1 MVVQANT
8 MSQYRVAVDTG
19 GTFSDF
25 VFFNEDT
32 GEITITKVP
41 STPKEPFQA
50 VLNGVK
56 ELIDQGAAARGISFF
71 CHGTTVGTNALLEEK
86 GARTGL
92 LVTQGF
98 RGIYEVMEQT
108 RGYGPA
114 TYDLFFEKPRLLAS
128 PYYTEEIPERVDF
141 RGTAI
146 KPIDAEASLDA
157 VRSLK
162 KKGVQSVAVC
172 LLFSFLNSDHEL
184 KIKEFFTKEFPDA
197 NLSLSCEVLPQIREF
212 YRMSTTVINAYIA
225 PVMANYL
232 SRLENRLK
240 EMGVITPKLYIMQSN
255 GGVST
260 FTGSAKKP
268 VATVLSGPA
277 GGVIASMGTC
287 ERVGIKNIITFDMGG
302 TSCDVALI
310 HQGNPVITTQGRIS
324 QRPISLPMLD
334 IHTVSAGGGTIARID
349 AVGALQVGPD
359 SAGADPGPVCYE
371 RGGQEITIT
380 DANLVTGVLDPDHF
394 LGGRMKLDKARAE
407 RMLQETIAKPLG
419 LSLLEAAD
427 GVLKIIDVKMEEA
440 IKAVSSQRG
449 YDIRDFTLV
458 AFGGG
463 GPMHAGRMALDL
475 GIPSVLIP
483 LTPGV
488 HSALGLLMS
497 DVKHDYVRSKLAG
510 LEELDLN
517 EINGLFAQLIEQA
530 KAELRA
536 EGFRDDELKIDP
548 FLDLR
553 YAGQGYELTVPCPMP
568 PLKKSDLELMRRRFD
583 SQHEQA
589 SGHKAETEPVEL
601 VSLRLISYGLVPQA
615 KLSPAKATGRKVEQA
630 QIGER
635 KIYFGKEHGILNCR
649 IYARDLL
656 EPGHKIFGPAVVEQ
670 LDTTTV
676 IQPEQEAAVDEYR
689 NLIVKKK
696 ANA

>member
-1 MVVQANT
+1 
-8 MSQYRVAVDTG
+8 MSKYRVTVDTG

-25 VFFNEDT
+25 VFFNEDS

-56 ELIDQGAAARGISFF
+56 ELIAQGVSAGDISFF

-86 GARTGL
+86 GAKTGL
-92 LVTQGF
+92 MVTQGF

-114 TYDLFFEKPRLLAS
+114 TYDLFFEKPRLLA
-128 PYYTEEIPERVDF
+128 PPFLTEEIPERVDF
-141 RGTAI
+141 KGNAL
-146 KPIDAEASLDA
+146 KSIDVEASRQA
-157 VRSLK
+157 IRRLK
-162 KKGVQSVAVC
+162 KKGVHSVAVC
-172 LLFSFLNSDHEL
+172 CLFSFLNPDHEL
-184 KIKEFFTKEFPDA
+184 KVKELFAVEFPEA
-197 NLSLSCEVLPQIREF
+197 RLSLSYEVLPQIREF
-212 YRMSTTVINAYIA
+212 YRLSTTVINAYIQ
-225 PVMANYL
+225 PVMASYL
-232 SRLENRLK
+232 SQLESR
-240 EMGVITPKLYIMQSN
+240 MRATGVTTPKLYIMQSN

-260 FTGSAKKP
+260 FKGSAEKP

-287 ERVGIKNIITFDMGG
+287 ERVGINNLITFDMGG

-310 HQGNPVITTQGRIS
+310 HQGNPVITTQGKINL
-324 QRPISLPMLD
+324 RPIALPMLD

-349 AVGALQVGPD
+349 AVGGLQVGPD
-359 SAGADPGPVCYE
+359 SAGADPGPVCYD
-371 RGGQEITIT
+371 RGGENITVT
-380 DANLVTGVLDPDHF
+380 DANMVCGVLDPNHF
-394 LGGRMKLDKARAE
+394 LGGRMKLDKPKAE
-407 RMLQETIAKPLG
+407 RVLQEKIAQPLK
-419 LSLLEAAD
+419 LDLLEAAD
-427 GVLKIIDVKMEEA
+427 GVLKIINVKMEEA
-440 IKAVSSQRG
+440 IKAVSSARG

-475 GIPSVLIP
+475 GIPSVLVP

-497 DVKHDYVRSKLAG
+497 DVKHDYVRSKLVG

-517 EINGLFAQLIEQA
+517 EINHLFHQLIERA
-530 KAELRA
+530 KADLA
-536 EGFRDDELKIDP
+536 SEGFSDEEIKIEP
-548 FLDLR
+548 YLDLR

-568 PLKKSDLELMRRRFD
+568 PLTQHDLLMMRQRFD
-583 SQHEQA
+583 TMHEQN

-601 VSLRLISYGLVPQA
+601 VSLRLISLGLVPQA
-615 KLSPAKATGRKVEQA
+615 KLSPGKVTGRSVEA
-630 QIGER
+630 AKLGER
-635 KIYFGKEHGILNCR
+635 KVYFGKEHGLLSTQ
-649 IYARDLL
+649 IYHRDLF
-656 EPGHKIFGPAVVEQ
+656 EPGHRIAGPAIVEQ

-676 IQPEQEAAVDEYR
+676 IHPEQEATVDEYR
-689 NLIVKKK
+689 NIIIKQKL
-696 ANA
+696 

>member
-1 MVVQANT
+1 
-8 MSQYRVAVDTG
+8 MSKYRVTVDTG

-32 GEITITKVP
+32 GAITITKLP
-41 STPKEPFQA
+41 STPGEPFQA

-56 ELIDQGAAARGISFF
+56 ELIDQGVSAGDVSFF

-86 GARTGL
+86 GAKTGL

-114 TYDLFFEKPRLLAS
+114 TYDLFFEKPRLLAP

-141 RGTAI
+141 RGNALQS
-146 KPIDAEASLDA
+146 IDVEASREA
-157 VRSLK
+157 IRRLK
-162 KKGVQSVAVC
+162 KKDVQSVAVC
-172 LLFSFLNSDHEL
+172 FLFSFLNPAHEL
-184 KIKEFFTKEFPDA
+184 KIKELFAQEFPEA
-197 NLSLSCEVLPQIREF
+197 RLSLSYEVLPQIREF
-212 YRMSTTVINAYIA
+212 YRMSTTVINAYIQ
-225 PVMANYL
+225 PVMASYL
-232 SRLENRLK
+232 GRLDNRMR
-240 EMGVITPKLYIMQSN
+240 EMGVTTPKLYIMQSN

-260 FTGSAKKP
+260 FKGSAAKP

-310 HQGNPVITTQGRIS
+310 HQGNPVITTQGKINM
-324 QRPISLPMLD
+324 RPIALPMLD

-349 AVGALQVGPD
+349 AVGGLHVGPD
-359 SAGADPGPVCYE
+359 SAGAAPGPVSYD
-371 RGGQEITIT
+371 RGGAEITVT
-380 DANLVTGVLDPDHF
+380 DANIVTGVLDPDQF
-394 LGGRMKLDKARAE
+394 LGGRMKLNKPKAE
-407 RMLQETIAKPLG
+407 KLLEEKIAKPLG
-419 LSLLEAAD
+419 LDLLEAAD
-427 GVLKIIDVKMEEA
+427 GVLKIINVKMEEA
-440 IKAVSSQRG
+440 IKAVSSARG

-475 GIPSVLIP
+475 GIPSVLVP

-510 LEELDLN
+510 LEELDIN
-517 EINGLFAQLIEQA
+517 EINRMFLQLIDQA
-530 KAELRA
+530 RAELHG
-536 EGFRDDELKIDP
+536 EGFHDDEIKIEAY
-548 FLDLR
+548 LDLR

-568 PLKKSDLELMRRRFD
+568 PLTHDDLVLMRRRFD
-583 SQHEQA
+583 TLHEQN

-601 VSLRLISYGLVPQA
+601 VSLRLVSLGLVPQA
-615 KLSPAKATGRKVEQA
+615 KLSPGKITGRKVEA
-630 QIGER
+630 AKTGER
-635 KIYFGKEHGILNCR
+635 KVFFGKEHGILATA
-649 IYARDLL
+649 IYDRKLL
-656 EPGHKIFGPAVVEQ
+656 EPGHKIFGPAIVEQ
-670 LDTTTV
+670 MDTTTV
-676 IQPEQEAAVDEYR
+676 IQPEQEATVDEYG
-689 NLIVKKK
+689 NIIIKEK
-696 ANA
+696 A

>member
-1 MVVQANT
+1 
-8 MSQYRVAVDTG
+8 MSKYRVTVDTG

-25 VFFNEDT
+25 VFFNEDS
-32 GEITITKVP
+32 GEISITKVP

-56 ELIDQGAAARGISFF
+56 ELIDQGVAASDVSFF

-86 GARTGL
+86 GAKTGL

-114 TYDLFFEKPRLLAS
+114 TYDLFFEKPRLLAP
-128 PYYTEEIPERVDF
+128 PYLTEEIPERVDF
-141 RGTAI
+141 KGNAL
-146 KPIDAEASLDA
+146 KSIDVEASRQA
-157 VRSLK
+157 VRRLK

-172 LLFSFLNSDHEL
+172 FLFSFLNPDHEL
-184 KIKEFFTKEFPDA
+184 KIKELFAEEFPDA
-197 NLSLSCEVLPQIREF
+197 RLSLSYEVLPQIREF
-212 YRMSTTVINAYIA
+212 YRLSTTVINAYIQ
-225 PVMANYL
+225 PVMASYL
-232 SRLENRLK
+232 GRLESRMREL
-240 EMGVITPKLYIMQSN
+240 GVTTPKLYIMQSN

-260 FTGSAKKP
+260 FKGSAEKP

-287 ERVGIKNIITFDMGG
+287 ERVGINNIITFDMGG

-310 HQGNPVITTQGRIS
+310 HQGNPVITTQGKIDL
-324 QRPISLPMLD
+324 RPIALPMLD

-349 AVGALQVGPD
+349 AVGGLQVGPD
-359 SAGADPGPVCYE
+359 SAGADPGPVCYD
-371 RGGQEITIT
+371 RGGENITVT
-380 DANLVTGVLDPDHF
+380 DANMVCGVLDPDHF
-394 LGGRMKLDKARAE
+394 LGGRMKLDKAKAE
-407 RMLQETIAKPLG
+407 RVLHEKIAKPLK
-419 LSLLEAAD
+419 LDLLEAAD
-427 GVLKIIDVKMEEA
+427 GVLKIIDAKMEEA
-440 IKAVSSQRG
+440 IKAVSSARG

-475 GIPSVLIP
+475 GIPSVLVP

-497 DVKHDYVRSKLAG
+497 DVKHDYVRSKLVG
-510 LEELDLN
+510 LDDLDLA
-517 EINGLFAQLIEQA
+517 EINHMFHQLIERA
-530 KAELRA
+530 KADLHS
-536 EGFRDDELKIDP
+536 EGFSEEEIKIEP
-548 FLDLR
+548 YLDLR

-568 PLKKSDLELMRRRFD
+568 PFTKHDLTIMRGRFD
-583 SQHEQA
+583 TMHEQN

-601 VSLRLISYGLVPQA
+601 VSLRLISLGLVPQA
-615 KLSPAKATGRKVEQA
+615 KLSPGKVTGRKVEA
-630 QIGER
+630 AKTGER
-635 KIYFGKEHGILNCR
+635 KVFFGKEHGVLTTQVYN
-649 IYARDLL
+649 RDLF
-656 EPGHKIFGPAVVEQ
+656 EPGHRLTGPAIVEQ

-676 IQPEQEAAVDEYR
+676 IQPEQEATVDEYR
-689 NLIVKKK
+689 NIIIREKK
-696 ANA
+696 

>member
-1 MVVQANT
+1 MA
-8 MSQYRVAVDTG
+8 QYRVTVDTG

-25 VFFNEDT
+25 VFFNEET
-32 GEITITKVP
+32 GEFSITKVP

-50 VLNGVK
+50 ILNGIK
-56 ELIDQGAAARGISFF
+56 ELIDQGVPAEDISFF

-86 GARTGL
+86 GAMTGL
-92 LVTQGF
+92 LVTEGF

-114 TYDLFFEKPRLLAS
+114 TYDLFFEKPRLLAP
-128 PYYTEEIPERVDF
+128 PYLTEEIPERVDF
-141 RGTAI
+141 RGQAL
-146 KPIDAEASLDA
+146 KPIDVEASLGA
-157 VRSLK
+157 VRRLK

-172 LLFSFLNSDHEL
+172 FLFSFLNPAHEL
-184 KIKEFFTKEFPDA
+184 KIKEIFGKEFSEA
-197 NLSLSCEVLPQIREF
+197 RLSLSCEVLPQIREF

-225 PVMANYL
+225 PVMATYL
-232 SRLENRLK
+232 SRLEGRLR
-240 EMGVITPKLYIMQSN
+240 EMGVTTPKLYIMQSN

-260 FTGSAKKP
+260 FDGAAKKP

-287 ERVGIKNIITFDMGG
+287 ERVGINNIITFDMGG

-310 HQGNPVITTQGRIS
+310 HQGNPVITTQGKINL
-324 QRPISLPMLD
+324 RPISLPMLD

-359 SAGADPGPVCYE
+359 SAGADPGPVCYDH
-371 RGGQEITIT
+371 GGENISIT

-394 LGGRMKLDKARAE
+394 LGGRMKLNKQKAE
-407 RMLQETIAKPLG
+407 RLLEEKIAKPLG
-419 LSLLEAAD
+419 LSLPEAAD
-427 GVLKIIDVKMEEA
+427 GILKIINVKMEEA

-463 GPMHAGRMALDL
+463 GPMHAGRIALDL

-510 LEELDLN
+510 LDDLDLK
-517 EINGLFAQLIEQA
+517 EINDLFAQLIEQA
-530 KAELRA
+530 KTDLRG
-536 EGFRDDELKIDP
+536 EGFHDNEIKMAP
-548 FLDLR
+548 YLDLR
-553 YAGQGYELTVPCPMP
+553 YAGQGYELTVPCVMP
-568 PLKKSDLELMRRRFD
+568 PLKRDDLALMRRRFD
-583 SQHEQA
+583 TQHEQA

-601 VSLRLISYGLVPQA
+601 VSLRLISLGLVPQA
-615 KLSPAKATGRKVEQA
+615 KLSPGRTTGRKIEEA
-630 QIGER
+630 QTSER
-635 KIYFGKEHGILNCR
+635 KIFFGKERGILNSK
-649 IYARDLL
+649 IYNRDRL
-656 EPGHKIFGPAVVEQ
+656 EPNHQIFGPAVIEQ
-670 LDTTTV
+670 MDTTTV
-676 IQPEQEAAVDEYR
+676 IHPEQEATVDSYR
-689 NLIVKKK
+689 NLIVREKK
-696 ANA
+696 

>member
-1 MVVQANT
+1 MIHATVMAK
-8 MSQYRVAVDTG
+8 YRVTVDTG

-25 VFFNEDT
+25 VFFNEDS
-32 GEITITKVP
+32 GAIAITKVP

-50 VLNGVK
+50 ILNGIK
-56 ELIDQGAAARGISFF
+56 ELIDQGIPARGISFF

-92 LVTQGF
+92 LVTEGF

-114 TYDLFFEKPRLLAS
+114 TYDLFFEKPKLLAA
-128 PYYTEEIPERVDF
+128 PYDTEEIPERVDF
-141 RGTAI
+141 RGEVLR
-146 KPIDAEASLDA
+146 PVDVEASLQA
-157 VRSLK
+157 VKSLK

-172 LLFSFLNSDHEL
+172 FLFSFLNPAHEL
-184 KIKEFFTKEFPDA
+184 KIQEICAREFPEA
-197 NLSLSCEVLPQIREF
+197 SLSLSCEVLPQIREF

-260 FTGSAKKP
+260 FQGSAKKP

-287 ERVGIKNIITFDMGG
+287 ERIGIKNTITFDMGG

-310 HQGNPVITTQGRIS
+310 HQGTPVITTQGRIS

-359 SAGADPGPVCYE
+359 SAGADPGPVCYD
-371 RGGQEITIT
+371 RGGENITIT
-380 DANLVTGVLDPDHF
+380 DANLVTGVLHPDHF
-394 LGGRMKLDKARAE
+394 LGGRMKLNKQKAE
-407 RMLQETIAKPLG
+407 HFLEEKIAKPLG

-427 GVLKIIDVKMEEA
+427 GILKIIEVKMEEA

-510 LEELDLN
+510 LDDLDLE
-517 EINGLFAQLIEQA
+517 EINGMFAQLMERA
-530 KAELRA
+530 KTELRA
-536 EGFRDDELKIDP
+536 EDFQDHEMKID
-548 FLDLR
+548 FFMDLR
-553 YAGQGYELTVPCPMP
+553 YAGQGYELTVSCPAA
-568 PLKKSDLELMRRRFD
+568 PLGRDDLALMRRRFD
-583 SQHEQA
+583 SQHEQV

-601 VSLRLISYGLVPQA
+601 VSLRLISYGIVPQA
-615 KLSPAKATGRKVEQA
+615 KLAPAKATGRKIEDA
-630 QIGER
+630 ETGER
-635 KIYFGKEHGILNCR
+635 RIYFGKEHGELNCR
-649 IYARDLL
+649 IYTRNGL
-656 EPGHKIFGPAVVEQ
+656 EPGHRISGPAVIEQ

-676 IQPEQEAAVDEYR
+676 IQPQQQAAVDEYR
-689 NLIVKKK
+689 NLIITER
-696 ANA
+696 N

>member
-1 MVVQANT
+1 
-8 MSQYRVAVDTG
+8 MSKYRVTVDTG

-25 VFFNEDT
+25 VFFNEDS
-32 GEITITKVP
+32 GEISITKVP

-56 ELIDQGAAARGISFF
+56 ELVDPGVAAGDISFF

-86 GARTGL
+86 GAKTGL

-114 TYDLFFEKPRLLAS
+114 TYDLFFEKPRLLAP
-128 PYYTEEIPERVDF
+128 PYLTEEVPERVDF
-141 RGTAI
+141 KGNALT
-146 KPIDAEASLDA
+146 PIDVEASIEA

-172 LLFSFLNSDHEL
+172 FLFSFMNPAHEL
-184 KIKEFFTKEFPDA
+184 KIKEIFAKEFPEA
-197 NLSLSCEVLPQIREF
+197 RLSLSYEVLPQIREF
-212 YRMSTTVINAYIA
+212 YRLSTTVINAYIA

-232 SRLENRLK
+232 GRLESRMREL
-240 EMGVITPKLYIMQSN
+240 GVTTPKLYIMQSN

-260 FTGSAKKP
+260 FKGSAEKP

-287 ERVGIKNIITFDMGG
+287 ERVGINNIITFDMGG

-310 HQGNPVITTQGRIS
+310 HQGNPVITTQGKINL
-324 QRPISLPMLD
+324 RPIALPMLD

-349 AVGALQVGPD
+349 AVGGLQVGPD
-359 SAGADPGPVCYE
+359 SAGADPGPVCYD
-371 RGGQEITIT
+371 RGGENITVT
-380 DANLVTGVLDPDHF
+380 DANMVCGVLDPEHF
-394 LGGRMKLDKARAE
+394 LGGRMKLDKAKAE
-407 RMLQETIAKPLG
+407 RVLQEKIAKPLK
-419 LSLLEAAD
+419 LDLLEAAD
-427 GVLKIIDVKMEEA
+427 GVLKIIDAKMEEA
-440 IKAVSSQRG
+440 IKAVSSARG

-475 GIPSVLIP
+475 GIPSVLVP

-497 DVKHDYVRSKLAG
+497 DVKHDYVRSKLVG
-510 LEELDLN
+510 LEDLDLA
-517 EINGLFAQLIEQA
+517 EINDMFHQLIERA
-530 KAELRA
+530 KADLQSEDFA
-536 EGFRDDELKIDP
+536 EDEIKIEP
-548 FLDLR
+548 YLDLR
-553 YAGQGYELTVPCPMP
+553 YAGQGYELTVPSPMP
-568 PLKKSDLELMRRRFD
+568 PFTKHDLTLMCGRFD
-583 SQHEQA
+583 TMHEQN

-601 VSLRLISYGLVPQA
+601 VSLRLISLGLVPQA
-615 KLSPAKATGRKVEQA
+615 KLSPGKVTGRKVDA
-630 QIGER
+630 AKTGAR
-635 KIYFGKEHGILNCR
+635 KVFFGKEHGVLMTQVYN
-649 IYARDLL
+649 RDLL
-656 EPGHKIFGPAVVEQ
+656 EPGHKIPGPAIVEQ

-676 IQPEQEAAVDEYR
+676 IQPEQEAAVDDYR
-689 NLIVKKK
+689 NILVKEKK
-696 ANA
+696 A

>member
-1 MVVQANT
+1 MAK
-8 MSQYRVAVDTG
+8 YRVTVDTG

-25 VFFNEDT
+25 VFFHEDT
-32 GEITITKVP
+32 GAITITKVP

-56 ELIDQGAAARGISFF
+56 ELIDQGAAAKDISFF

-114 TYDLFFEKPRLLAS
+114 TYDLFFEKPRLLAP

-141 RGTAI
+141 RGQALT
-146 KPIDAEASLDA
+146 PIDVEASREA
-157 VRSLK
+157 IRRLK
-162 KKGVQSVAVC
+162 KKGVESVAVC
-172 LLFSFLNSDHEL
+172 FLFSFLNPDHEL
-184 KIKEFFTKEFPDA
+184 KIKELFAKEFPEA
-197 NLSLSCEVLPQIREF
+197 RLSLSCEVLPQIREF
-212 YRMSTTVINAYIA
+212 YRMSTTVINAYIQ

-232 SRLENRLK
+232 NRLESRMREL
-240 EMGVITPKLYIMQSN
+240 GVTTPKLYIMQSN

-260 FTGSAKKP
+260 FAGSANKP

-287 ERVGIKNIITFDMGG
+287 ERVDINNIITFDMGG

-310 HQGNPVITTQGRIS
+310 HQGNPIITTQGKINL
-324 QRPISLPMLD
+324 RPIALPMLD

-349 AVGALQVGPD
+349 AVGGLQVGPD
-359 SAGADPGPVCYE
+359 SAGADPGPVSYN
-371 RGGQEITIT
+371 RGGENITIT
-380 DANLVTGVLDPDHF
+380 DANIVTGVLDPDHF
-394 LGGRMKLDKARAE
+394 LGGRMKLNKAKADRLLE
-407 RMLQETIAKPLG
+407 EKIAKPLG
-419 LSLLEAAD
+419 LNVLEAAD
-427 GVLKIIDVKMEEA
+427 GVLKIINVKMEEA
-440 IKAVSSQRG
+440 IKAVSSARG

-463 GPMHAGRMALDL
+463 GPMHAGRIALDL

-497 DVKHDYVRSKLAG
+497 DVKHDYVRSKLVG
-510 LEELDLN
+510 LDDLDLH
-517 EINGLFAQLIEQA
+517 EINHMFGQLIDQA
-530 KAELRA
+530 RA
-536 EGFRDDELKIDP
+536 DLHSEGFQDEDIKIEP
-548 FLDLR
+548 YMDLR

-568 PLKKSDLELMRRRFD
+568 PLTKHDLVLMRGRFD
-583 SQHEQA
+583 TLHEQN

-601 VSLRLISYGLVPQA
+601 VSLRLISLGLVPQA
-615 KLSPAKATGRKVEQA
+615 KLSPGKITGRKVAEA
-630 QIGER
+630 KTSER
-635 KIYFGKEHGILNCR
+635 KVFFGKEHGMLNTQ
-649 IYARDLL
+649 IYNRDKL
-656 EPGHKIFGPAVVEQ
+656 EPGHRLVGPAIVEQ

-676 IQPEQEAAVDEYR
+676 IHPEQEVTVDEYR
-689 NLIVKKK
+689 NLIMRQKQ
-696 ANA
+696 

>member
-1 MVVQANT
+1 MAKH
-8 MSQYRVAVDTG
+8 RVTVDTG

-32 GEITITKVP
+32 GEISITKLP
-41 STPKEPFQA
+41 STPREPFQA

-56 ELIDQGAAARGISFF
+56 ELLNRGVAAEDVSFF

-86 GARTGL
+86 GAKTGL
-92 LVTQGF
+92 LVTEGF

-114 TYDLFFEKPRLLAS
+114 TYDLFFEKPRLLA
-128 PYYTEEIPERVDF
+128 PPFYTGEIPERVDF
-141 RGTAI
+141 RGNVL
-146 KPIDAEASLDA
+146 KPIDVEAA
-157 VRSLK
+157 RQAIRRLK
-162 KKGVQSVAVC
+162 QKGVQSVAVC
-172 LLFSFLNSDHEL
+172 FLFSFLNPDHEL
-184 KIKEFFTKEFPDA
+184 KIKELFAEEFPDA
-197 NLSLSCEVLPQIREF
+197 RLSLSYEVLPQIREF
-212 YRMSTTVINAYIA
+212 YRMSTTIINAYIQ

-232 SRLENRLK
+232 GSLENRMRD
-240 EMGVITPKLYIMQSN
+240 MGIATPKLYIMQSN

-260 FTGSAKKP
+260 FAGSAKKP

-287 ERVGIKNIITFDMGG
+287 ERIGIDNIITFDMGG

-310 HQGNPVITTQGRIS
+310 HQGNPVITTQGKINL
-324 QRPISLPMLD
+324 RPIALPMLD
-334 IHTVSAGGGTIARID
+334 IHTVSAGGGTIARLD
-349 AVGALQVGPD
+349 AVGGLQVGPD
-359 SAGADPGPVCYE
+359 SAGADPGPVCYD
-371 RGGQEITIT
+371 RGGENITIT
-380 DANLVTGVLDPDHF
+380 DANMVIGVLDPDHF
-394 LGGRMKLDKARAE
+394 LGGRMKLNKTKAQHLLEQR
-407 RMLQETIAKPLG
+407 IAKPLTMN
-419 LSLLEAAD
+419 LMEAAD
-427 GVLKIIDVKMEEA
+427 GVLDIINVKMEEA

-497 DVKHDYVRSKLAG
+497 DVKHDYVRSKLVG
-510 LEELDLN
+510 LDDLDLD
-517 EINGLFAQLIEQA
+517 EINPMFGQLIDQA
-530 KAELRA
+530 KADLYG
-536 EGFRDDELKIDP
+536 EGFRDSEIKMSP
-548 FLDLR
+548 YLDLR

-568 PLKKSDLELMRRRFD
+568 PLSKDDLRLMRGRFD
-583 SQHEQA
+583 TVHEQN

-601 VSLRLISYGLVPQA
+601 VSLRLISLGTVPQA
-615 KLSPAKATGRKVEQA
+615 KLSPGKVSGRTVEEAMRGTRKVF
-630 QIGER
+630 
-635 KIYFGKEHGILNCR
+635 FGKQHGMLNTQ
-649 IYARDLL
+649 IYGRDAL
-656 EPGHKIFGPAVVEQ
+656 EPGHKLSGAAIVEQ

-676 IQPEQEAAVDEYR
+676 IHPEQEAIVDDYR
-689 NLIVKKK
+689 NLIIRRKQH
-696 ANA
+696 

>member
-1 MVVQANT
+1 
-8 MSQYRVAVDTG
+8 MSKYRVTVDTG

-25 VFFNEDT
+25 VFFHEDT

-56 ELIDQGAAARGISFF
+56 ELVDRGVAAGDISFF

-86 GARTGL
+86 GAKTGL
-92 LVTQGF
+92 LVTKGF

-114 TYDLFFEKPRLLAS
+114 TYDLFFEKPRLLAP
-128 PYYTEEIPERVDF
+128 PYYTEEVPERVDF
-141 RGTAI
+141 RGRALKT
-146 KPIDAEASLDA
+146 IDAEAALAA

-162 KKGVQSVAVC
+162 KKGVRSVAVC
-172 LLFSFLNSDHEL
+172 FLFSFLNPDHEL
-184 KIKEFFTKEFPDA
+184 KIKEIFAREFPEA
-197 NLSLSCEVLPQIREF
+197 NLSLSYEVLPQIREF

-225 PVMANYL
+225 PVMASYL
-232 SRLENRLK
+232 NRLESRLK
-240 EMGVITPKLYIMQSN
+240 EMGVVTPKLYIMQSN

-260 FTGSAKKP
+260 FQGAARKP

-277 GGVIASMGTC
+277 GGVIASVGVS
-287 ERVGIKNIITFDMGG
+287 ERVGVKNIITFDMGG

-310 HQGNPVITTQGRIS
+310 HQGNPVITTQGRIN
-324 QRPISLPMLD
+324 QRPIALPMLD
-334 IHTVSAGGGTIARID
+334 IHTVSAGGGTIARLD
-349 AVGALQVGPD
+349 AVGGLQVGPD
-359 SAGADPGPVCYE
+359 SAGADPGPVCYA
-371 RGGQEITIT
+371 RGGQEITVT
-380 DANLVTGVLDPDHF
+380 DANLVIGVLDPNHF
-394 LGGRMKLDKARAE
+394 LGGRMKLDKAKAE
-407 RMLQETIAKPLG
+407 RVLEEKIAKPLK
-419 LSLLEAAD
+419 LNLLEAAD
-427 GVLKIIDVKMEEA
+427 GVLDIINVKMEEA

-497 DVKHDYVRSKLAG
+497 DVKHDYVRSKLVG
-510 LEELDLN
+510 LDELDLN
-517 EINGLFAQLIEQA
+517 EINHLFHQLSEQA
-530 KAELRA
+530 KSELRG
-536 EGFRDDELKIDP
+536 EGFTESEIKIEP
-548 FLDLR
+548 YMDLR

-568 PLKKSDLELMRRRFD
+568 PLTKNDLVEMRGRFD
-583 SQHEQA
+583 TQHEQN

-601 VSLRLISYGLVPQA
+601 VSLRLISLGLVPKA
-615 KLSPAKATGRKVEQA
+615 KLSRGKVTGRKIEAAKPGEQKVFS
-630 QIGER
+630 GKGHGVLTT
-635 KIYFGKEHGILNCR
+635 KICSRE
-649 IYARDLL
+649 LL
-656 EPGHKIFGPAVVEQ
+656 EPGHKLSGPAIVEQ

-676 IQPEQEAAVDEYR
+676 IHPEQQATVDEYR
-689 NLIVKKK
+689 NIIIKEKS
-696 ANA
+696 

>member
-1 MVVQANT
+1 MLDGTPMAK
-8 MSQYRVAVDTG
+8 YRVTVDTG

-25 VFFNEDT
+25 VFFNEET
-32 GEITITKVP
+32 GEISITKLP
-41 STPKEPFQA
+41 STPREPFQA

-56 ELIDQGAAARGISFF
+56 ELLERGVAAKDVSFF

-86 GARTGL
+86 GAKTGL

-114 TYDLFFEKPRLLAS
+114 TYDLFFEKPRLLA
-128 PYYTEEIPERVDF
+128 PPFYTEEVPERVDF
-141 RGTAI
+141 RGNAL
-146 KPIDAEASLDA
+146 KPIDVEAARQAIS
-157 VRSLK
+157 RLK

-172 LLFSFLNSDHEL
+172 FLFSFLNPDHEL
-184 KIKEFFTKEFPDA
+184 KIKELFAAEFPEA
-197 NLSLSCEVLPQIREF
+197 QLSLSYEVLPQIREF
-212 YRMSTTVINAYIA
+212 YRMSTTIINAYIQ

-232 SRLENRLK
+232 GSLEKRMR
-240 EMGVITPKLYIMQSN
+240 EMEITTPKLYIMQSN

-260 FTGSAKKP
+260 FAGSAKKP

-287 ERVGIKNIITFDMGG
+287 ERVGINNIITFDMGG

-310 HQGNPVITTQGRIS
+310 HQGNPVITTQGKINL
-324 QRPISLPMLD
+324 RPIALPMLD
-334 IHTVSAGGGTIARID
+334 IHTVSAGGGTIARLD
-349 AVGALQVGPD
+349 AVGGLQVGPD
-359 SAGADPGPVCYE
+359 SAGADPGPVCYD
-371 RGGQEITIT
+371 RGGENITIT
-380 DANLVTGVLDPDHF
+380 DANMVIGVLDPEQF
-394 LGGRMKLDKARAE
+394 LGGRMKLNKAKAQRLLEE
-407 RMLQETIAKPLG
+407 RIAKPLTMD
-419 LSLLEAAD
+419 LMEAAH
-427 GVLKIIDVKMEEA
+427 GVLDIINVKMEEA

-475 GIPSVLIP
+475 GITSVLIP

-497 DVKHDYVRSKLAG
+497 DVKHDYVRSKLVG
-510 LEELDLN
+510 LDDLDLH
-517 EINGLFAQLIEQA
+517 EINRMFGQLIDQA
-530 KAELRA
+530 KADLHG
-536 EGFRDDELKIDP
+536 EGFGESEIKMEP
-548 FLDLR
+548 YLDLR

-568 PLKKSDLELMRRRFD
+568 PLTKDDLALMRARFD
-583 SQHEQA
+583 TVHEQN

-601 VSLRLISYGLVPQA
+601 VSLRLISLGIVPQA
-615 KLSPAKATGRKVEQA
+615 KLSPGKVSGRTVEQA
-630 QIGER
+630 TTGTR
-635 KIYFGKEHGILNCR
+635 KVFFGKQHGMLNTQVYSR
-649 IYARDLL
+649 EAL
-656 EPGHKIFGPAVVEQ
+656 EPGHRLSGPAIVEQ

-676 IQPEQEAAVDEYR
+676 IHPEQEVTVDDYG
-689 NLIVKKK
+689 NLIMRNKQ
-696 ANA
+696 

>member
-1 MVVQANT
+1 MVQPNT
-8 MSQYRVAVDTG
+8 MANYRVTVDTG

-32 GEITITKVP
+32 GEISITKVP

-56 ELIDQGAAARGISFF
+56 ELVDQGAAARDISFF
-71 CHGTTVGTNALLEEK
+71 CHGTTVGTNTLLEEK
-86 GARTGL
+86 GAKTGL

-114 TYDLFFEKPRLLAS
+114 TYDLFFEKPRLLAP
-128 PYYTEEIPERVDF
+128 PYLTEEIPERVDF
-141 RGTAI
+141 RGNAL
-146 KPIDAEASLDA
+146 KPIDVEASLQA
-157 VRSLK
+157 IRKLK

-172 LLFSFLNSDHEL
+172 FLFSFLNPDHEL
-184 KIKEFFTKEFPDA
+184 KIKEIFATEFPEA
-197 NLSLSCEVLPQIREF
+197 SLSLSYEVLPQIREF

-240 EMGVITPKLYIMQSN
+240 EMGVMTPKLYIMQSN

-260 FTGSAKKP
+260 FEGSSRKP

-287 ERVGIKNIITFDMGG
+287 ERIGVNNIITFDMGG

-310 HQGNPVITTQGRIS
+310 HQGNPVITTQGRIN

-359 SAGADPGPVCYE
+359 SAGADPGPVCYD
-371 RGGQEITIT
+371 RGGQEITVT
-380 DANLVTGVLDPDHF
+380 DANVVIGVLDPNHF
-394 LGGRMKLDKARAE
+394 LGGRMKLDKAKAE
-407 RMLQETIAKPLG
+407 RALEEKIARPLG

-427 GVLKIIDVKMEEA
+427 GVLDIINVKMEEA

-463 GPMHAGRMALDL
+463 GPMHAGRIALDL
-475 GIPSVLIP
+475 GIPTVLIP

-510 LEELDLN
+510 LNELDLD
-517 EINGLFAQLIEQA
+517 EVNGLFVQLTEQA
-530 KAELRA
+530 KADLGA
-536 EGFRDDELKIDP
+536 EGFLDAEITLDA

-553 YAGQGYELTVPCPMP
+553 YAGQGYELTVPCPAP
-568 PLKKSDLELMRRRFD
+568 PLKKSDLELMRQRFD
-583 SQHEQA
+583 AQHEQA

-615 KLSPAKATGRKVEQA
+615 KLSPSKATGRKLAEA
-630 QIGER
+630 KTGER
-635 KIYFGKEHGILNCR
+635 RIYFGKEHGTLNCQ
-649 IYARDLL
+649 IYTRDLL
-656 EPGHKIFGPAVVEQ
+656 EPGHKISGPAVIEQ

-676 IQPEQEAAVDEYR
+676 IHPEQEGTVDDYR
-689 NLIVKKK
+689 NIIIKETKKV
-696 ANA
+696 

>member
-1 MVVQANT
+1 MAK
-8 MSQYRVAVDTG
+8 YRVTVDTG

-25 VFFNEDT
+25 VFFNESS

-56 ELIDQGAAARGISFF
+56 ELIDQGVSANDISFF

-86 GARTGL
+86 GAKTGL

-114 TYDLFFEKPRLLAS
+114 TYDLFFEKPRLLA
-128 PYYTEEIPERVDF
+128 PPFYTEEIPERVDF
-141 RGTAI
+141 RGNAL
-146 KPIDAEASLDA
+146 KPIDIEAA
-157 VRSLK
+157 RAAIRRLK
-162 KKGVQSVAVC
+162 KKGVASVAVC
-172 LLFSFLNSDHEL
+172 FLFSFMNPDHEL
-184 KIKEFFTKEFPDA
+184 KIKDLFAEEFPEA
-197 NLSLSCEVLPQIREF
+197 RLSLSFEVLPQIREF
-212 YRMSTTVINAYIA
+212 YRMSTTVINAYIQ
-225 PVMANYL
+225 PVMATYL
-232 SRLENRLK
+232 GHLESRMRA
-240 EMGVITPKLYIMQSN
+240 MGVTTPKLYIMQSN

-260 FTGSAKKP
+260 FAGSAKKP

-287 ERVGIKNIITFDMGG
+287 DRVGIDNIITFDMGG

-310 HQGNPVITTQGRIS
+310 HKGNPVITTQGKINL
-324 QRPISLPMLD
+324 RPISLPMLD
-334 IHTVSAGGGTIARID
+334 IHTVSAGGGTIARLD
-349 AVGALQVGPD
+349 AVGGLQVGPD
-359 SAGADPGPVCYE
+359 SAGADPGPVCYD
-371 RGGQEITIT
+371 RGGENITIT
-380 DANLVTGVLDPDHF
+380 DANMVIGVLDPDHF
-394 LGGRMKLDKARAE
+394 LGGRMKLNKQKAE
-407 RMLQETIAKPLG
+407 QLLQEKIAKPLG
-419 LSLLEAAD
+419 LGMLEAAN
-427 GVLKIIDVKMEEA
+427 GVLNIIDVKMEEA

-463 GPMHAGRMALDL
+463 GPMHAGRMARDL
-475 GIPSVLIP
+475 GIPTVLIP

-517 EINGLFAQLIEQA
+517 EVNGLFAQLVDQA
-530 KAELRA
+530 RA
-536 EGFRDDELKIDP
+536 DLHSEGFHDGEIKLEP
-548 FLDLR
+548 YLDLR

-568 PLKKSDLELMRRRFD
+568 PLTKHDLILMRERFD
-583 SQHEQA
+583 TVHEQN

-601 VSLRLISYGLVPQA
+601 VSLRLISLGLVPQA
-615 KLSPAKATGRKVEQA
+615 KLSPGKITGKKVEAAKTGDRKVF
-630 QIGER
+630 
-635 KIYFGKEHGILNCR
+635 FGKEHGLLNTQ
-649 IYARDLL
+649 IYNRDLL
-656 EPGHKIFGPAVVEQ
+656 EPEHRISGPAIVEQ

-676 IQPEQEAAVDEYR
+676 IQPEQEATVDSYR
-689 NLIVKKK
+689 NLIVREKGK
-696 ANA
+696 A

>member
-1 MVVQANT
+1 MGK
-8 MSQYRVAVDTG
+8 YRVTVDTG

-25 VFFNEDT
+25 VFFNEDS
-32 GEITITKVP
+32 GEIAITKVP

-56 ELIDQGAAARGISFF
+56 ELIDQGVATKDISFF
-71 CHGTTVGTNALLEEK
+71 CHGTTVGTNTLLEEK
-86 GARTGL
+86 GAKTGL

-114 TYDLFFEKPRLLAS
+114 TYDLFFEKPKLLAP
-128 PYYTEEIPERVDF
+128 PYYTEEIPERIDF
-141 RGTAI
+141 RGNVL
-146 KPIDAEASLDA
+146 KSIDVETSLQA
-157 VRSLK
+157 VRTLK

-172 LLFSFLNSDHEL
+172 FLFSFLNPNHEL
-184 KIKEFFTKEFPDA
+184 KIKEIFAKEFPEA
-197 NLSLSCEVLPQIREF
+197 SLSLSYEVLPQIREF

-240 EMGVITPKLYIMQSN
+240 AVGVITPKLYIMQSN

-260 FTGSAKKP
+260 FKGSTERP

-287 ERVGIKNIITFDMGG
+287 ERVGINDIITFDMGG

-310 HQGNPVITTQGRIS
+310 HRGNPVITTQGKIN

-349 AVGALQVGPD
+349 AIGALQVGPD
-359 SAGADPGPVCYE
+359 SAGADPGPVCYD
-371 RGGQEITIT
+371 RGGKNITIT
-380 DANLVTGVLDPDHF
+380 DANVVTGVLDPNRF
-394 LGGRMKLDKARAE
+394 LGGRMRLNKAKAE
-407 RMLQETIAKPLG
+407 RTLEEKIAKPLG

-427 GVLKIIDVKMEEA
+427 GILKIINVKMEEA

-463 GPMHAGRMALDL
+463 GPMHAARMALDL

-497 DVKHDYVRSKLAG
+497 DVKHDYVRSKLVG
-510 LEELDLN
+510 LDDLDLN
-517 EINGLFAQLIEQA
+517 EINQMFAQLVERA
-530 KAELRA
+530 KADLRA
-536 EGFRDDELKIDP
+536 EDFQDHEIKIEF

-553 YAGQGYELTVPCPMP
+553 YAGQGYELTVPCPAA

-589 SGHKAETEPVEL
+589 SGHRAETEPVEL
-601 VSLRLISYGLVPQA
+601 VSLRLISFGLVPQA
-615 KLSPAKATGRKVEQA
+615 KLSPAKTTGRKVEEA
-630 QIGER
+630 RIAER
-635 KIYFGKEHGILNCR
+635 KIYFGKEHNTLPCQ
-649 IYARDLL
+649 IYRRDLL
-656 EPGHKIFGPAVVEQ
+656 EPDHKILGPAVIEQ

-676 IQPEQEAAVDEYR
+676 IHPDQEATVDEYR
-689 NLIVKKK
+689 NLIVREKR
-696 ANA
+696 

>member
-1 MVVQANT
+1 MLQPNT
-8 MSQYRVAVDTG
+8 MAKYRVTVDTG

-32 GEITITKVP
+32 GEISITKVP

-56 ELIDQGAAARGISFF
+56 ELVDQGAAARDISFF
-71 CHGTTVGTNALLEEK
+71 CHGTTVGTNTLLEEK
-86 GARTGL
+86 GAKTGL

-114 TYDLFFEKPRLLAS
+114 TYDLFFEKPRLLAP
-128 PYYTEEIPERVDF
+128 PYLTEEIPERVDF
-141 RGTAI
+141 RGNAL
-146 KPIDAEASLDA
+146 KPIDVEASLQA
-157 VRSLK
+157 VRKLK

-172 LLFSFLNSDHEL
+172 FLFSFMNPDHEL
-184 KIKEFFTKEFPDA
+184 KIKEIFAKEFPEA
-197 NLSLSCEVLPQIREF
+197 NLSLSYEVLPQIREF

-240 EMGVITPKLYIMQSN
+240 EMGVKTPKLYIMQSN

-260 FTGSAKKP
+260 FEGSTRKP

-287 ERVGIKNIITFDMGG
+287 ERIGVNNIITFDMGG

-310 HQGNPVITTQGRIS
+310 HQGNPVITTQGRIN

-359 SAGADPGPVCYE
+359 SAGADPGPVCYD
-371 RGGQEITIT
+371 RGGAEITVT
-380 DANLVTGVLDPDHF
+380 DANVVIGVLDPNHF
-394 LGGRMKLDKARAE
+394 LGGRMKLNKVKAE
-407 RMLQETIAKPLG
+407 RALEEKIAGPLR

-427 GVLKIIDVKMEEA
+427 GVLDIINVKMEEA

-463 GPMHAGRMALDL
+463 GPMHAGRIALDL
-475 GIPSVLIP
+475 GIPTVLIP
-483 LTPGV
+483 VTPGV

-510 LEELDLN
+510 LNELDLD
-517 EINGLFAQLIEQA
+517 EVNGLFAQLTEQA
-530 KAELRA
+530 KADLVA
-536 EGFRDDELKIDP
+536 EGFLDAEIRLDA

-553 YAGQGYELTVPCPMP
+553 YAGQGYELTVPCPAP
-568 PLKKSDLELMRRRFD
+568 PLKKSDLELMRQRFD
-583 SQHEQA
+583 TQHEQA

-615 KLSPAKATGRKVEQA
+615 KLSPAKATGRKLAEA
-630 QIGER
+630 KTGER
-635 KIYFGKEHGILNCR
+635 RIYFGKEHGMLNCQ
-649 IYARDLL
+649 IYTRDPL
-656 EPGHKIFGPAVVEQ
+656 EPGHKISGPAVIEQ

-676 IQPEQEAAVDEYR
+676 IHPEQEGTVDNYR
-689 NLIVKKK
+689 NIIIKETRKV
-696 ANA
+696 

>member
-1 MVVQANT
+1 
-8 MSQYRVAVDTG
+8 MSKVRVTVDTG

-25 VFFNEDT
+25 VFFNEQS
-32 GEITITKVP
+32 GEINITKVP

-50 VLNGVK
+50 ILNGVK
-56 ELIDQGAAARGISFF
+56 ELLDRGTAPRDVSFF
-71 CHGTTVGTNALLEEK
+71 CHGTTVGTNALLEGK
-86 GARTGL
+86 GALTGL
-92 LVTQGF
+92 LVTEGF

-114 TYDLFFEKPRLLAS
+114 TYDLFFEKPKLLAT

-141 RGTAI
+141 RGNAV
-146 KPIDAEASLDA
+146 KPIDMEASRQA
-157 VRSLK
+157 VRRLK

-172 LLFSFLNSDHEL
+172 FLFSFLNPEHEL
-184 KIKEFFTKEFPDA
+184 KIKEIFAAEFPEA
-197 NLSLSCEVLPQIREF
+197 RLSLSCEVLPQIREF
-212 YRMSTTVINAYIA
+212 YRMSTTVINAYIQ
-225 PVMANYL
+225 PVMASYVN
-232 SRLENRLK
+232 RLEGRLR
-240 EMGVITPKLYIMQSN
+240 EMGVTTPKLYIMQSN

-260 FTGSAKKP
+260 FQGSAKKP

-287 ERVGIKNIITFDMGG
+287 ERVGIKSIITFDMVG

-310 HQGNPVITTQGRIS
+310 YQGNPVITTQGKIS

-349 AVGALQVGPD
+349 AVGGLQVGPD
-359 SAGADPGPVCYE
+359 SAGADPGPVSYD
-371 RGGQEITIT
+371 RGGEEITIT
-380 DANLVTGVLDPDHF
+380 DANLVTGVLDPDQF
-394 LGGRMKLDKARAE
+394 LGGRMKLNKQKAE
-407 RMLQETIAKPLG
+407 RMLEEKIAKPLG
-419 LSLLEAAD
+419 LGLLEAAD
-427 GVLKIIDVKMEEA
+427 GILKIINVKMEEA

-475 GIPSVLIP
+475 GILSVLVP
-483 LTPGV
+483 VTPGV

-510 LEELDLN
+510 LDDLDLN
-517 EINGLFAQLIEQA
+517 ELNEMFGRLIEQA
-530 KAELRA
+530 KADLRA
-536 EGFRDDELKIDP
+536 EGFDDREIKIEP

-553 YAGQGYELTVPCPMP
+553 YAGQGYELTVPCPVP
-568 PLKKSDLELMRRRFD
+568 PLGPEELELMRRRFD
-583 SQHEQA
+583 TQHEQS

-601 VSLRLISYGLVPQA
+601 VSLRLVSLGLVPQA
-615 KLSPAKATGRKVEQA
+615 KLSPGKITGRKVELA
-630 QIGER
+630 KSGRR
-635 KIYFGKEHGILNCR
+635 KIFFGKEHGSLETD
-649 IYARDLL
+649 IYNRDLL
-656 EPGHKIFGPAVVEQ
+656 EPRHKIAGPAIVEQ

-676 IQPEQEAAVDEYR
+676 IHPEQEAIVDEYR
-689 NLIVKKK
+689 NIIITEKKV
-696 ANA
+696 